1 MCGAR
6 RSEPVAITIKT
17 YTRFLTC
24 SRLTIETKEHV
35 PFLSG
40 LLRGVIL
47 ASSFTYDLVMFQMVN
62 KQLFGKKKE
71 KNEPYHLVDI
81 VSLRKELPKVK
92 NLHFVVVILLI
103 RINRTQRKGD

>member
-1 MCGAR
+1 MKQKNT
-6 RSEPVAITIKT
+6 S
-17 YTRFLTC
+17 L
-24 SRLTIETKEHV
+24 
-35 PFLSG
+35 FLSD

-103 RINRTQRKGD
+103 RIKEQRRGTRDSGL